1 MRREKDLKK
10 EAKRRGRFW
19 SRSLPVMLILVLL
32 LSGCGQHIDE
42 EGDTKQW
49 EAELPQSVLTK
60 KDTGYL
66 NGNDHYENI
75 GNLPIRDND
84 ALYQS
89 DNDLEVVTMYLTVQQ
104 GSASDNAD
112 HTWEEVNE
120 NSAYYY
126 DELGI
131 ERYQVDGI
139 LKVGDD
145 SGPIAGAFGYDD
157 LTPNVTVTIRGQTS
171 TRSRQKNY
179 RIKIKDGKGSY
190 KEQTVINLNKHVTDR
205 MRFRNKLCYDLME
218 ELPGMMSARTQ
229 FVHLYVR
236 DLTKGNNSSQYE
248 DYGLYTQVEQIN
260 KRYLKNHGLDKTG
273 QLYKINFFEFYRY
286 EDVIM
291 QASDAGYDETEFER
305 YMEIKGDKDHRK
317 LIAMLD
323 ELNDTSIPIETTF
336 AKWFDEENVFSW
348 LAFHIL
354 VGNKDTEARN
364 CFLYS
369 PQNVDKWYL
378 ISWDNDASFKGYER
392 SLSGWQD
399 GEGWMTGISNYWGN
413 VLFRRILKSDVYR
426 EKLDEKIKEYRAF
439 ITPERL
445 RSMADGYD
453 SVVAEYV
460 QRMPDIQY
468 LSSTLEQRR
477 KIIEQFPYEVEE
489 NYEQYLQSLENP
501 QPFYIGTPEITAD
514 GLNITWDIAY
524 DFQNQDITYT
534 VELARDYL
542 FENLVCHEDGIYFPK
557 ITITDEMKP
566 GKYFLRV
573 TATDS
578 DGNSQ
583 YAFDSYISERGKE
596 YGVKCFYVMEDGSLV
611 EDEYVEE

>member
-1 MRREKDLKK
+1 MIL
-10 EAKRRGRFW
+10 
-19 SRSLPVMLILVLL
+19 LI
-32 LSGCGQHIDE
+32 SGCGQRT
-42 EGDTKQW
+42 EGDKN
-49 EAELPQSVLTK
+49 AEEDLSSENVLPQSVPKK
-60 KDTGYL
+60 KDMGYL
-66 NGNDHYENI
+66 NENDRYEKI
-75 GNLPIRDND
+75 GNLPISDND

-89 DNDLEVVTMYLTVQQ
+89 DDDLEVVTMYLTVQQ
-104 GSASDNAD
+104 GSASDNTN

-139 LKVGDD
+139 LKIGNEN
-145 SGPIAGAFGYDD
+145 GPIPGAFGYDD

-179 RIKIKDGKGSY
+179 RIRIKDGKGSY
-190 KEQTVINLNKHVTDR
+190 KEQTVINLNKHVTDKL
-205 MRFRNKLCYDLME
+205 RFRNKLCYDLME

-236 DLTKGNNSSQYE
+236 DLTKNNNEQYE

-260 KRYLKNHGLDKTG
+260 KRYLKNHGLDKSG

-286 EDVIM
+286 EDAIM
-291 QASDAGYDETEFER
+291 QTSDAGYDEAKFER
-305 YMEIKGDKDHRK
+305 YIEIKGDQDHRK

-369 PQNVDKWYL
+369 PQNVDKWYFL
-378 ISWDNDASFKGYER
+378 SWDNDASFKQFER
-392 SLSGWQD
+392 SISGWQD
-399 GEGWMTGISNYWGN
+399 GGGWMTGISNYWGN
-413 VLFRRILKSDVYR
+413 MLFRRILKSDVYR
-426 EKLDEKIKEYRAF
+426 GKLDQKINEYRAF

-445 RSMADGYD
+445 RSMADAYD
-453 SVVAEYV
+453 SVVGEYV
-460 QRMPDIQY
+460 QKMPDIQY
-468 LSSTLEQRR
+468 LSATLEQRQ
-477 KIIEQFPYEVEE
+477 KIIEQFPLEVEE
-489 NYEQYLQSLENP
+489 NYEQYLKSLENP
-501 QPFYIGTPEITAD
+501 QPFYIGTPRLTSD
-514 GLNITWDIAY
+514 GLDITWDIAY

-534 VELARDYL
+534 VELARDSL
-542 FENLVCHEDGIYFPK
+542 FENMVCHEDGIYFPK
-557 ITITDEMKP
+557 ITIREKMEP
-566 GKYFLRV
+566 GKYFVRV

-596 YGVKCFYVMEDGSLV
+596 YGVKCFYIMEDGSLV
-611 EDEYVEE
+611 EDEYVEK